1 MLQIVMTNT
10 IYGHWPGNSPLNVSR
25 ETNKQLTEGARGRN
39 VKMPTYLVLQ
49 ILTGA
54 EQLDSWEV

>member
-1 MLQIVMTNT
+1 MTNT

-25 ETNKQLTEGARGRN
+25 ETNKQLTDGARGED